1 VESQEVKI
9 RIGDLRIIL
18 AKWRDLLEAT
28 GGLHANEVAKVKVLS
43 RQVRVK
49 VDSTGE
55 RFVVNI

>member
-1 VESQEVKI
+1 MESQEVKI

-18 AKWRDLLEAT
+18 ATRRDLLKVTE
-28 GGLHANEVAKVKVLS
+28 GLDANEVVRVKVLS

-55 RFVVNI
+55 RLVVNI

>member
-9 RIGDLRIIL
+9 RVGDLRIIL
-18 AKWRDLLEAT
+18 ATRQKLLEAT
-28 GGLHANEVAKVKVLS
+28 GGLDANEVVKVKVLS

-55 RFVVNI
+55 RLVVNI